1 MAADLSAAAT
11 QEKTLPEASSW
22 SEQDTSVDRVA
33 DELLRLHHDHASEGH
48 GHSAARTLNLTVV
61 PCGGD
66 IEKTVEWAV
75 ERLGGHNA
83 SRTIMLREH
92 DADRLDAKAAIK
104 CEVPQNHSG
113 TVGLCHDVVTLSANR
128 ERLAHSASLVAPLII
143 TGLPSVLWS
152 PDAARPLPDPEL
164 LERVEQ
170 VVLDTSGSGFE
181 GLRNAAGLV
190 KKSAVRDLAWGRLD
204 YWRAATSAA
213 FDTDER
219 LATLDKLDSFEVRH
233 LDGGLESAHLYAG
246 WIAARAGWKVS
257 PLTGSKG
264 ERTGVAKHGRRKVT
278 LMMRREAS
286 AAGCG
291 GLVSATF
298 GAGSERV
305 EVTKGAAADDAG
317 DPFPVALRPIASFSR
332 GYEPA
337 VHAALELAG

>member
-83 SRTIMLREH
+83 SRTIILREH

-113 TVGLCHDVVTLSANR
+113 TVGLCHDVVTLSANP

-170 VVLDTSGSGFE
+170 VVLDTTGSGFDA
-181 GLRNAAGLV
+181 LRNAAVLV
-190 KKSAVRDLAWGRLD
+190 GQTAVRDLAWGRLD

-213 FDTDER
+213 FDPQER
-219 LATLDKLDSFEVRH
+219 LAWLEKLDSLEVRH
-233 LDGGLESAHLYAG
+233 LDGGVEPAHLYAG
-246 WIAARAGWKVS
+246 WVAARAGWKVS
-257 PLTGSKG
+257 PLTGSNG
-264 ERTGVAKHGRRKVT
+264 ELKGVAKHGRRKVE
-278 LMMRREAS
+278 LVIRS
-286 AAGCG
+286 DGNVAGCG
-291 GLVSATF
+291 GIASATF
-298 GAGSERV
+298 GAGAEKV
-305 EVTKGAAADDAG
+305 EVTKGAAGDDAG
-317 DPFPVALRPIASFSR
+317 DPFPVALRPISAFSR

-337 VHAALELAG
+337 VRAALELIG